1 MMSVHVDWLTIV
13 GRRSVIE
20 GDWTLNAAYNEAETW
35 LIDTYQGDFDQ
46 AIGQPHRWQI
56 VKPRAPYSF
65 ARRSDDNS
73 RTLYVHPL
81 AAHFTLEVSGT
92 HCQRVA
98 QDIPTICKS
107 YAGCFSRLDIACD
120 MDTQVT
126 PAEFD
131 QAIKAERI
139 LTRSHMISSTGQTVY
154 VGSRTSERFARIY
167 RYNAPHPRSHLL
179 RAEFQLKGKYAN
191 GAAEAIAQG
200 IRLPSLAAGLGQ
212 DFGFTH
218 SCWETRESPA
228 LVRIPSHAQSG
239 ATVHWLCTTVAPLL
253 KRLER
258 EGKLDVQA
266 WLAEYVTNQT

>member
-35 LIDTYQGDFDQ
+35 LIDKYQGDFDQ
-46 AIGQPHRWQI
+46 VIGQPHHWQI

-81 AAHFTLEVSGT
+81 AAHFTLEMSGT

-98 QDIPTICKS
+98 QEMPTICKS

-167 RYNAPHPRSHLL
+167 RYNAPHPRSRLL
-179 RAEFQLKGKYAN
+179 RAEFQLKGAYAN
-191 GAAEAIAQG
+191 DAASKISEG
-200 IRLPSLAAGLGQ
+200 TSLDSLAAGLGNV
-212 DFGFTH
+212 FGFQHPVWSMADKPVPLTV
-218 SCWETRESPA
+218 A
-228 LVRIPSHAQSG
+228 SHAQSG

-258 EGKLDVQA
+258 EGKLDVNA